1 MARKLLSEQQ
11 LTQLGIKVDKNLPS
25 LPDAGECQFRSVSDI
40 VHRLQSLMLLTAHAE
55 ELPSAV
61 IDALYLRTGAQH
73 CFTLKEQHWL
83 AKTHLTPAEKQVCM
97 WRYESIK
104 LLLWAIGHLAE
115 LGKATEGA
123 NIIELSRLIQ
133 WQSYDELLAG
143 AKPLNPVTLLDTAD
157 QYYRM
162 AHLGKH
168 QPRALPANISL
179 LIVQERYTCLSWL
192 IGESDWDELCE

>member
-1 MARKLLSEQQ
+1 MSRKLSSEQQ
-11 LTQLGIKVDKNLPS
+11 LKQLGIKADKSLLC
-25 LPDAGECQFRSVSDI
+25 LPDVSECQFRSVSDI

-73 CFTLKEQHWL
+73 SFTLNEQHWL
-83 AKTHLTPAEKQVCM
+83 AKTHLTPAEKQICM

-115 LGKATEGA
+115 LGKVTEGA

-133 WQSYDELLAG
+133 WQNYDELLAG
-143 AKPLNPVTLLDTAD
+143 ARPLNPVALLDTAD
-157 QYYRM
+157 LYHRM
-162 AHLGKH
+162 SHLGRH
-168 QPRALPANISL
+168 QPRALPANINL
-179 LIVQERYTCLSWL
+179 LIVNERYACLSWL
-192 IGESDWDELCE
+192 IGESEWDE